1 MHGLHYP
8 NRQKNLSEIYCT
20 SDWLFCQSAKKFFN
34 KVLTF
39 LYVHIIITVRTRK
52 EVKQMSRP
60 KSDKSKNMR
69 FEIRINSETA
79 DKLQYCAEKMGTT
92 KSDVIH
98 KGIDLV
104 KAELDKKK

>member
-1 MHGLHYP
+1 
-8 NRQKNLSEIYCT
+8 
-20 SDWLFCQSAKKFFN
+20 
-34 KVLTF
+34 
-39 LYVHIIITVRTRK
+39 
-52 EVKQMSRP
+52 MSRP

-104 KAELDKKK
+104 KAELDKKE